1 MSKQLKFLRSTVL
14 AIALATPVFAAEEP
28 TAETVVATV
37 NGQDITLG
45 QMIILRAALPEQ
57 YNQFPADVLFTGILD
72 QLIQQSL
79 VAEARQ
85 NNVPLRVEMSL
96 KNERLQLLAAE
107 ALADLLADAVTEEKL
122 QAAYDARF
130 VDGKGPVEF
139 NASHIL
145 VDSQEKA
152 TEVLETLKAGA
163 DFAETA
169 KTESTGPSGPSG
181 GELGWFGTGQMV
193 QPFEDAVAAL
203 EVGALSEPVATQFG
217 WHIIKLNDKRFS
229 DAPPLDQVRQELT
242 QELQEKIVDDHVT
255 ALTENAAIDKAGADA
270 VDPSMINNIDLL
282 QE

>member
-14 AIALATPVFAAEEP
+14 AIALATPVFAADEP

-57 YNQFPADVLFTGILD
+57 YNQFPPDVLFTGILD

-85 NNVPLRVEMSL
+85 ENVPLRVELSL

-122 QAAYDARF
+122 QAAYDAQYA
-130 VDGKGPVEF
+130 DGKGPVEF

-145 VDSQEKA
+145 LESQEKA
-152 TEVLETLKAGA
+152 AEVLEALNAGA

-181 GELGWFGTGQMV
+181 GELGWFGAGQMV
-193 QPFEDAVAAL
+193 QPFEEAVAAL
-203 EVGALSEPVATQFG
+203 EVGAISEPVATQFG
-217 WHIIKLNDKRFS
+217 WHIIKLNDKRFA
-229 DAPPLDQVRQELT
+229 DAPALDDVRQELA
-242 QELQEKIVDDHVT
+242 QELQETIVDAHVA
-255 ALTENAAIDKAGADA
+255 ALTDKATIDKAGADA
-270 VDPSMINNIDLL
+270 VDPAMINNIDLL